1 MKKYDVLIIGA
12 GFAGSVLA
20 QNLASIGKKVLI
32 LEKKD
37 HIGGNMYDYIDEH
50 GIRVHKYGPHL
61 FHTNSSQVFEYLS
74 RFTEWYP
81 YEHRVLGYVD
91 QKLVPISFNLKSIEM
106 CFDTV
111 KANQLKEILIDT
123 YGLNSKVTILELR
136 KAEDPLLKE
145 LGDYVFENVFKHYS
159 AKQWGIPIEDLDP
172 AVTARVPILVSYE
185 DRYFQDEY
193 QFLPKLGYTE
203 MFKNLL
209 DHSNIEIRLSV
220 DARDLV
226 EVDFEAKKI
235 RFEQEEFEGILIYTG
250 ALDEF
255 LSYKFGTLPYRSE
268 EFELITQK
276 GVFQPVGTV
285 NYPTPEIKH
294 PYTRITEYKHMMET
308 QPEMTTYA
316 VEYPYLY
323 DPKAQKGNIPYYPVF
338 TQENQNLYNK
348 YVEYTKDLNRFYAVG
363 RLAEYKY
370 YNMDAIVLR
379 SLKLFEKIRE
389 DFGF

>member
-111 KANQLKEILIDT
+111 KANQLKEVLIDT